1 VTAMAKSETDRILFA
16 RIARAAS
23 RHVSSRTVDEA
34 AAVAELGG
42 LALPGSKRL
51 RRVGACPG
59 LGSEN
64 IGLWHRAGQS
74 AARQRS

>member
-1 VTAMAKSETDRILFA
+1 MTAMAKSETDRILFA

-42 LALPGSKRL
+42 PT
-51 RRVGACPG
+51 
-59 LGSEN
+59 
-64 IGLWHRAGQS
+64 
-74 AARQRS
+74 ARQ